1 MRPGQDACVKDWVA
15 WHAAYDDPSSPF
27 SARLRRERS
36 HLSDAIDQAPAG
48 RIRLVSLCAG
58 QGLDVIGV
66 LPLHRRRDDVHA
78 VLVEADARN
87 VGLARRGRRCVLCNL
102 PQGREHRRWGVNP
115 VTWPGPCAIVR
126 FVAETMIA
134 VDGGQVWA
142 DDSGGGGPPVVLLH
156 PGVGDSRIWEPVL
169 PALTA
174 SWRVIRYDARGFG
187 RSPAPTVKFSL
198 LADLITVL
206 DHFGLDRVAI
216 VGCSQGG
223 GSAMGLAL
231 EHPARVSALV
241 LLCPGVPG
249 YPWPEQ
255 PDDELDA
262 EYERA
267 LAAEDVEALA
277 GLLQR
282 AWAAAGPTPAV
293 MEQLRSAARAEISSR
308 DLQQQDPPVFGR
320 LGEISVPTS
329 LLVGDAD
336 YPPLIEADRH
346 AAARIPGCEL
356 TVAPGMDHLPPL
368 REPDLVLRVIKSTLS
383 RAGW

>member
-1 MRPGQDACVKDWVA
+1 
-15 WHAAYDDPSSPF
+15 
-27 SARLRRERS
+27 
-36 HLSDAIDQAPAG
+36 
-48 RIRLVSLCAG
+48 
-58 QGLDVIGV
+58 
-66 LPLHRRRDDVHA
+66 
-78 VLVEADARN
+78 
-87 VGLARRGRRCVLCNL
+87 
-102 PQGREHRRWGVNP
+102 
-115 VTWPGPCAIVR
+115 VTWLGWCAIVR

-134 VDGGQVWA
+134 VYGGEVWA
-142 DDSGGGGPPVVLLH
+142 DDSGGGGPALVLLH
-156 PGVGDSRIWEPVL
+156 PGIGDSQIWEPVL

-187 RSPAPTVKFSL
+187 RSPAPAVKFSL

-206 DHFGLDRVAI
+206 DYFGLDRVAI

-223 GSAMGLAL
+223 GSALGLAV

-249 YPWPEQ
+249 YPWPEE
-255 PDDELDA
+255 PNDELGA

-267 LAAEDVEALA
+267 LVAGDVEAVA
-277 GLLQR
+277 GLMQR
-282 AWAAAGPTPAV
+282 VWAAAGPTPAV
-293 MEQLRSAARAEISSR
+293 MEQLCSAARAEISSG
-308 DLQQQDPPVFGR
+308 DLQPDPPVFDR
-320 LGEISVPTS
+320 LGEVAVPTS

-336 YPPLIEADRH
+336 YAPLIEADRH
-346 AAARIPGCEL
+346 AAARISGCEL